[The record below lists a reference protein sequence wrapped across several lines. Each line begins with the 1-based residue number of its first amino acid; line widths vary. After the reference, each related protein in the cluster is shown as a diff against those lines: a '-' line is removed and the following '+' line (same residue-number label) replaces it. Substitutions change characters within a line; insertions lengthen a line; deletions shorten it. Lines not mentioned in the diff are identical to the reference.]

1 MNSIR
6 IDYDT
11 HRSARGA
18 TAKVSMLLWKTD
30 YIPAHPDGERGNHVR
45 GQVFVSTRPPKAD
58 RVVTCKPCEL
68 DASCRQY
75 TKELK
80 EQT

>member
-1 MNSIR
+1 MNSVR

-11 HRSARGA
+11 HRSAKGA

-30 YIPAHPDGERGNHVR
+30 YIPGCSESEHGNHVR

-58 RVVTCKPCEL
+58 KVVTCKPCEL
-68 DASCRQY
+68 DAFIKRY
-75 TKELK
+75 DAELLRS
-80 EQT
+80 